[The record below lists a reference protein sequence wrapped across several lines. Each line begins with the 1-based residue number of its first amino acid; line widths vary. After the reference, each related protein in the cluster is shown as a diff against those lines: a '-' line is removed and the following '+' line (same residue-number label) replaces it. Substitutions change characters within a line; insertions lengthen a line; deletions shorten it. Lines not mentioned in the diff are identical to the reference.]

1 MAKILGETKMIDT
14 LNIIFGI
21 LMFISAVALVVMILM
36 QRSKA
41 HGLSG
46 SISGAADTFFGK
58 AKGQTIDKKLNK
70 ITTIVAI
77 VFVVLDLLVFLMN

>member
-1 MAKILGETKMIDT
+1 MIDT

-21 LMFISAVALVVMILM
+21 LLFLSAVTLVVTILL
-36 QRSKA
+36 QRSKS

-58 AKGQTIDKKLNK
+58 AKGQTLDKKLNK
-70 ITTIVAI
+70 LTTIVAI

>member
-1 MAKILGETKMIDT
+1 MIDT

-21 LMFISAVALVVMILM
+21 LLFISAITLVVTILL
-36 QRSKA
+36 QRSKS

-58 AKGQTIDKKLNK
+58 AKGQTLDKKLNK
-70 ITTIVAI
+70 VTTIVAI
-77 VFVVLDLLVFLMN
+77 VFVLLDLLVFLMN